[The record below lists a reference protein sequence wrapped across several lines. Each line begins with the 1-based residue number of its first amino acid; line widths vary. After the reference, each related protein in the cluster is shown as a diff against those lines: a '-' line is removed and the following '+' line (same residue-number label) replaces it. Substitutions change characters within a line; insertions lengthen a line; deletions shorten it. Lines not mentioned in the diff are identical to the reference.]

1 MKKWFVAVLAITVA
15 GCSTNPTNLKP
26 VKDKYT
32 FQALSISLPL
42 SDSNALIS
50 DWIVFSSSNEPMP
63 FDENDV
69 SVSASVESSIFE
81 ENDVSLLQPKT
92 VTSNSQPSSQEE
104 IEALLKKPN
113 AEIIEFPIVYAGI
126 GETVTNAQTEV
137 FQSVLDARVVE
148 GKVVYETEPINVGT
162 SASLTINKVLESGAI
177 NCDLEIYHCRL
188 TGVEHYTL
196 EEEFDIE
203 MPYFEIRSVNTEI
216 TLNPNSWL
224 TMGGQISQR
233 DDGTKMH
240 MLFLVRLL
248 PPR

>member
-1 MKKWFVAVLAITVA
+1 MKKWIIAVLAITVA

-32 FQALSISLPL
+32 FQALYISLSATDADPSASSFATTQAVSGFHSSDESVLPMSFPQPYTQEEIEALSISMRP
-42 SDSNALIS
+42 
-50 DWIVFSSSNEPMP
+50 
-63 FDENDV
+63 
-69 SVSASVESSIFE
+69 
-81 ENDVSLLQPKT
+81 
-92 VTSNSQPSSQEE
+92 SQEE

-137 FQSVLDARVVE
+137 FQSVLDASVVE

-162 SASLTINKVLESGAI
+162 STSLTINKVLESGAI

-188 TGVEHYTL
+188 TGVDHYTL
-196 EEEFDIE
+196 EEKFDVEI
-203 MPYFEIRSVNTEI
+203 PYFEIRSVNTEI

-224 TMGGQISQR
+224 TMGGLISQH
-233 DDGTKMH
+233 DDGTKTQS
-240 MLFLVRLL
+240 LIYVRVL
-248 PPR
+248 PPKS